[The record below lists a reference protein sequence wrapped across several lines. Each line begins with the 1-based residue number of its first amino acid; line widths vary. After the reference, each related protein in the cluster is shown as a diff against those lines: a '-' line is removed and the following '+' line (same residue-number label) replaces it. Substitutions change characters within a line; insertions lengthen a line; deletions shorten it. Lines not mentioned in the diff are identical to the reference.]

1 MNKKYRLKRNE
12 EIGKIVSMHQAIKS
26 ECFIIY
32 FQQNL
37 KNENSRIC
45 ISVSKKIGNAVC
57 RNKIKRQVREMVRK
71 SFQLQRPYDYVIVI
85 RKNFLFYD
93 FQKNFYQLEE
103 TYSKIKHEG
112 VNL

>member
-12 EIGKIVSMHQAIKS
+12 EIAKIVSSRKAIKS

-32 FQQNL
+32 FA
-37 KNENSRIC
+37 ENKTGLNARIC

-71 SFQLQRPYDYVIVI
+71 IFQLQYCYDYVIVI
-85 RKNFLFYD
+85 RKKYLDYD
-93 FQKNFYQLEE
+93 FQSNSDCLKN
-103 TYSKIKHEG
+103 TYLKIKHEG